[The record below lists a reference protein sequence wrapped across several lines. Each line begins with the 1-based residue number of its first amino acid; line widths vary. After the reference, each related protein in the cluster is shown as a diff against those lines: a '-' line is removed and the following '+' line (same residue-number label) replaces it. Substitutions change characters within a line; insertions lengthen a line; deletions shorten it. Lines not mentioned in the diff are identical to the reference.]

1 MLLPLSSEQVPR
13 LVQLP
18 SIASTNAE
26 LVRLAATGDAVPF
39 TTVVTDDQTA
49 GRGRRGRSWT
59 APAGTSLAIS
69 VLVRPVGPDG
79 RVLDAARFG
88 WLSMAAGVAMTDA
101 VAGIVPAA
109 SVGFKWPND
118 VLVGDRKICGV
129 LGELLPSGDGVVIGA
144 GVNLTMS
151 AEQLPVPTATSAIIE
166 GAVLD
171 GLQDRVLSAYLIRLM
186 ALVERYGAS
195 GGDADASGL
204 RAAAV
209 ERCTTLGRQVRAE
222 LPGGAE
228 LAGQAVGIDAL
239 GRLEVRLGSGR
250 VEAIAAGDVI
260 HLR

>member
-1 MLLPLSSEQVPR
+1 M
-13 LVQLP
+13 
-18 SIASTNAE
+18 
-26 LVRLAATGDAVPF
+26 PF

-79 RVLDAARFG
+79 TVLDAARFG

-109 SVGFKWPND
+109 SVGFKCPND

-151 AEQLPVPTATSAIIE
+151 AEELPVPTATSAIIE